1 MAFPITAVRW
11 TLPVAL
17 MLSVATAFAQSEL
30 RTTFFRDADSA
41 LAAANAANAELLAP
55 TRYAAGKKD
64 YQAAEAGL
72 ERGRNVEYVRSKA
85 ADAAANFNDAA
96 KTARLGKT

>member
-1 MAFPITAVRW
+1 MAFPIITVRW

-17 MLSVATAFAQSEL
+17 VLLAATAFAQGEL

-55 TRYAAGKKD
+55 TRYANGMND

-72 ERGRNVEYVRSKA
+72 ERGRNVEYVRGKA
-85 ADAAANFNDAA
+85 ADAAAHFNEAA
-96 KTARLGKT
+96 KTAR